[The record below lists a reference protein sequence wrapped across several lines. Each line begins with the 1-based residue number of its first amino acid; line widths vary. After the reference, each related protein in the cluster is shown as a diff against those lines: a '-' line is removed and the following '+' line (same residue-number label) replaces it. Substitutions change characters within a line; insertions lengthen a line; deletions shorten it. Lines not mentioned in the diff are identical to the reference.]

1 MWKIVPPNY
10 NPRSTFFTC
19 GYVLKPDV
27 IILES
32 DASVDEATKLM
43 TAKNSRSVLVSNRG
57 EVIGIVSKTDI
68 LFRVI
73 SQNRSP
79 DKVRLREIM
88 TCPVLAVRPNS
99 TVAEALSVMDKHKV
113 RQVFVHAYAVLG
125 MVTRDD
131 IYQLIETIS
140 ISSQETAMSG
150 TPVCIIDSKSISY
163 IKDSSK
169 AKFLCPHVNLL
180 SIQKK
185 VCQSIWIEFTKVE
198 LEFLKVTYDRCSNSN
213 NHRIALLVF
222 YYN

>member
-1 MWKIVPPNY
+1 MHPLPIWCVEN
-10 NPRSTFFTC
+10 NPAPTTLPGLLSSPV
-19 GYVLKPDV
+19 GIVLKPDV

-32 DASVDEATKLM
+32 SATVGEAIKLM
-43 TAKNSRSVLVSNRG
+43 TDNNSRSVLVSNRG
-57 EVIGIVSKTDI
+57 EIMGIVSKTDI

-113 RQVFVHAYAVLG
+113 RQIFVHAYAAVLG

-140 ISSQETAMSG
+140 ISSQDTAMSG

-163 IKDSSK
+163 IKDNTK
-169 AKFLCPHVNLL
+169 ARFLCPYCESPFDTKEGL
-180 SIQKK
+180 SKHMDRIHQGGAG
-185 VCQSIWIEFTKVE
+185 V
-198 LEFLKVTYDRCSNSN
+198 LEGDIRQMFE
-213 NHRIALLVF
+213 
-222 YYN
+222 

>member
-1 MWKIVPPNY
+1 MEN
-10 NPRSTFFTC
+10 NPAPTTLPDLLSSPV
-19 GYVLKPDV
+19 GIVLKPDV

-32 DASVDEATKLM
+32 SATVGEAIKLM
-43 TAKNSRSVLVSNRG
+43 TDNNSRSVLVSSKG
-57 EVIGIVSKTDI
+57 EIIGIVSKTDI

-113 RQVFVHAYAVLG
+113 RQVFVHAYAAVLG

-140 ISSQETAMSG
+140 VSSQETAISG

-163 IKDSSK
+163 IKDNRK
-169 AKFLCPHVNLL
+169 ANFLCPYCESPFDTKEGL
-180 SIQKK
+180 SKHMDRIHQGGTG
-185 VCQSIWIEFTKVE
+185 V
-198 LEFLKVTYDRCSNSN
+198 LEGDIRQMFE
-213 NHRIALLVF
+213 
-222 YYN
+222 

>member
-1 MWKIVPPNY
+1 VENSATPTTIPGLLSSPV
-10 NPRSTFFTC
+10 
-19 GYVLKPDV
+19 GIVLKPDV

-73 SQNRSP
+73 SQNRAP

-113 RQVFVHAYAVLG
+113 RQVFVHAYAAVLG

-169 AKFLCPHVNLL
+169 AKFLCPYCESPFDTKEGL
-180 SIQKK
+180 SKHMDRIHQGGAG
-185 VCQSIWIEFTKVE
+185 I
-198 LEFLKVTYDRCSNSN
+198 LEGDIRQMFE
-213 NHRIALLVF
+213 
-222 YYN
+222 